1 MEKMNKARPFTPYY
15 INQNRLFDLYS
26 ILNRGYS
33 EYEEITVQ
41 SSDAKKTTGKAD
53 AAASGGFKLIK
64 ISGGVEGGCEHE
76 KMQSSGT
83 TIKRVQTVT
92 SILGNVLEE
101 MSTKKY
107 IQKICD
113 CKQGGFFEE
122 KVNFTLNS
130 LKKLL
135 DMLKD
140 IVGLTTSISNIG
152 ITAQIPYTKKQIE
165 DISKAFTFLFGGLEV
180 FYETDEYAVI
190 ANLKKNCL
198 YLSNLDDILNTE
210 LFCFGQIKKIYPNG
224 TNLLKNTT
232 FSKFKSAEIKN
243 DFISKIADFSNND
256 TLELGI
262 TAKAEI
268 EGKRVYEVEIISL
281 RK

>member
-1 MEKMNKARPFTPYY
+1 MNKSRPFTPYY

-33 EYEEITVQ
+33 EYEEITIQ
-41 SSDAKKTTGKAD
+41 SSDAKKATGKVD
-53 AAASGGFKLIK
+53 TTASGGFKLIK
-64 ISGGVEGGCEHE
+64 ISGGVEGECEHKE
-76 KMQSSGT
+76 LQSSGT

-101 MSTKKY
+101 MATKKY
-107 IQKICD
+107 IQKIGD
-113 CKQGGFFEE
+113 CKQDDFFEGT
-122 KVNFTLNS
+122 VNFTLNS

-135 DMLKD
+135 DILKD
-140 IVGLTTSISNIG
+140 IVGLTASMSSIG
-152 ITAQIPYTKKQIE
+152 VTAKIPYTKKQIE
-165 DISKAFTFLFGGLEV
+165 DITKAFTFLFGGLEV

-190 ANLKKNCL
+190 ANLNENCL
-198 YLSNLDDILNTE
+198 YLSNLDDILNTDI
-210 LFCFGQIKKIYPNG
+210 FCFGQIKKIYPNG

-232 FSKFKSAEIKN
+232 FSRFKSAESKN
-243 DFISKIADFSNND
+243 DFISKIAELSNND

-268 EGKRVYEVEIISL
+268 EGKKVYEVEIISL
-281 RK
+281 CK

>member
-1 MEKMNKARPFTPYY
+1 MNKSRPFTPYY

-33 EYEEITVQ
+33 EYEEITIQ
-41 SSDAKKTTGKAD
+41 SSDAKKATGKVD
-53 AAASGGFKLIK
+53 TTASGGFKLIK
-64 ISGGVEGGCEHE
+64 ISGGVEGECEHKE
-76 KMQSSGT
+76 LQSSGT

-101 MSTKKY
+101 MATKKY
-107 IQKICD
+107 IQKIGD
-113 CKQGGFFEE
+113 CKQGDFFEGT
-122 KVNFTLNS
+122 VNFTLNS

-135 DMLKD
+135 DILKD
-140 IVGLTTSISNIG
+140 IVGLTASMSSIG
-152 ITAQIPYTKKQIE
+152 VTAKIPYTKKQIE
-165 DISKAFTFLFGGLEV
+165 DITKAFTFLFGGLEV

-190 ANLKKNCL
+190 ANLNENCL
-198 YLSNLDDILNTE
+198 YLSNLDDILNTDI
-210 LFCFGQIKKIYPNG
+210 FCFGQIKKIYPNG

-232 FSKFKSAEIKN
+232 FSRFKSAESKN
-243 DFISKIADFSNND
+243 DFISKIAELSNND

-268 EGKRVYEVEIISL
+268 EGKKVYEVEIISL
-281 RK
+281 CK

>member
-1 MEKMNKARPFTPYY
+1 MNKSRPFTPYY

-33 EYEEITVQ
+33 EYEEITIQ
-41 SSDAKKTTGKAD
+41 SSDAKKATGKVD
-53 AAASGGFKLIK
+53 TAASGGFKLIK
-64 ISGGVEGGCEHE
+64 ISGGVEGECEHKE
-76 KMQSSGT
+76 LQSSGT

-101 MSTKKY
+101 MATKKY
-107 IQKICD
+107 IQKIGD
-113 CKQGGFFEE
+113 CKQGDFFEGT
-122 KVNFTLNS
+122 VNFTLNS

-135 DMLKD
+135 DILKD
-140 IVGLTTSISNIG
+140 IVGLTASMSSIG
-152 ITAQIPYTKKQIE
+152 VTAKIPYTKKQIE
-165 DISKAFTFLFGGLEV
+165 DITKAFTFLFGGLEV

-190 ANLKKNCL
+190 ANLNENCL
-198 YLSNLDDILNTE
+198 YLSNLDDILNTDI
-210 LFCFGQIKKIYPNG
+210 FCFGQIKKIYPNG

-232 FSKFKSAEIKN
+232 FSRFKSAESKN
-243 DFISKIADFSNND
+243 DFISKIAELSNND

-268 EGKRVYEVEIISL
+268 EGKKVYEVEIISL
-281 RK
+281 CK